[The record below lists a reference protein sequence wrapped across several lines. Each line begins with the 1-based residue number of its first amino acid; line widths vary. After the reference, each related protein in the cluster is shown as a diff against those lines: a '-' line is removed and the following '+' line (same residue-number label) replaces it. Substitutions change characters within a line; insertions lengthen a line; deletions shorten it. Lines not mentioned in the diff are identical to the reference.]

1 MLWAITILLVAIS
14 IALFLH
20 ILRLRR
26 LLRELDDAVR
36 SQRRLLPEDSAE
48 TLQKIGALDLVD
60 SLNALIDS
68 HNQASAQKSGYS
80 SQVEA
85 ILGAVQEVVIVFDAD
100 RTVQYANPAAER
112 LFRVKKDLQ
121 GLRLEGVMRS
131 LTLLEL
137 LENATKVERTEP
149 AQITV
154 EQSGQSLWFEAS
166 CARVKGMEGE
176 GDLSTLLVMHDI
188 TKLKELEVMRREFVA
203 NVSHEL
209 RTPLTIIKG
218 FAETLVD
225 DNETIEPQPRLR
237 FLEKILNNAERLH
250 VLVEDLLTISRLESR
265 PEQIEPFEQPL
276 EALFDEVADDYRT
289 RLDSE
294 KQSIRV
300 SVDGT
305 IGSVLFDRY
314 RIHQVLA
321 NLVENA
327 FRYATNFTEIV
338 LEAKLSTD
346 KKTVVCSVIDDGP
359 GIPEKDLPH
368 LFERFY
374 RVDKGRSRERG
385 GTGLG
390 LSIVKHIVQ
399 LHGGSISA
407 ESKLDQGT
415 RMIFTL
421 PYREPEA
428 S

>member
-1 MLWAITILLVAIS
+1 M
-14 IALFLH
+14 
-20 ILRLRR
+20 
-26 LLRELDDAVR
+26 
-36 SQRRLLPEDSAE
+36 
-48 TLQKIGALDLVD
+48 K
-60 SLNALIDS
+60 
-68 HNQASAQKSGYS
+68 
-80 SQVEA
+80 
-85 ILGAVQEVVIVFDAD
+85 
-100 RTVQYANPAAER
+100 
-112 LFRVKKDLQ
+112 
-121 GLRLEGVMRS
+121 
-131 LTLLEL
+131 
-137 LENATKVERTEP
+137 
-149 AQITV
+149 
-154 EQSGQSLWFEAS
+154 
-166 CARVKGMEGE
+166 GE

-225 DNETIEPQPRLR
+225 DETIKPQPRLR

-265 PEQIEPFEQPL
+265 PEQIEPFEQSL
-276 EALFDEVADDYRT
+276 EALFDEVADNYRS
-289 RLDSE
+289 RLESE

-305 IGSVLFDRY
+305 IGPVSFDRY
-314 RIHQVLA
+314 RIHQVLD
-321 NLVENA
+321 NLIENA
-327 FRYATNFTEIV
+327 FRYAPDFTEIV
-338 LEAKLSTD
+338 LEAKLSAD
-346 KKTVVCSVIDDGP
+346 KRKVVCSVIDDGP

-399 LHGGSISA
+399 QHGGSISA
-407 ESKLDQGT
+407 ESKLAQAT
-415 RMIFTL
+415 SMIFTL
-421 PYREPEA
+421 PYGESEA